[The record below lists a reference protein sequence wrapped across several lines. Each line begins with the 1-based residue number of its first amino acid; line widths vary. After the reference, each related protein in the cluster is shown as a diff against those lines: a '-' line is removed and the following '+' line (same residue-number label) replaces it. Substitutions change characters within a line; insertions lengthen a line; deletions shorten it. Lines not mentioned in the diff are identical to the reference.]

1 MKSYYFAGNET
12 VGAYVRGV
20 LSAHDW
26 VCEDA
31 PEDAEAVITYFTSG
45 TALEDEYFGTDG
57 IIKRAA
63 PKTLLIDLSAATPGF
78 ARDLSAIAQVN
89 DMRPVEAPIVVLDT
103 ARDNAFSDPANIAA
117 FVAGDK
123 ADIDAA
129 TDILE
134 LIVGNAQIM
143 GAAGSAALAR
153 AALTI
158 QVAAQIISAVEADA
172 LYRAVQCDPASEGDI
187 EGSAGAASPHAEQ
200 VLSAVAEKRFSGTYT
215 IEMFMGEVAAA
226 MAAADDI
233 ELVLPQLEAGM
244 RVLELLAVIG
254 GVDMSPAALALLYR
268 DEDEVREAG
277 LDWSRAADYYGSD
290 QHEADSDDDY
300 DGADDLDGEHDHE
313 CCGEHHH
320 GEGACTCGHDH
331 HHEEDP
337 YEGIGYDDGYAE
349 REYQD
354 ADDFFNGR

>member
-1 MKSYYFAGNET
+1 MMKSYYFAGNEV

-20 LSAHDW
+20 LTAHDW
-26 VCEDA
+26 ACEDA
-31 PEDAEAVITYFTSG
+31 PEDAEVVITYFTTA

-63 PKTLLIDLSAATPGF
+63 PKTLLINLSPATPNF
-78 ARDLSAIAQVN
+78 ARDLSAVAQVN

-103 ARDNAFSDPANIAA
+103 TRDNAFSDSANIAA

-123 ADIDAA
+123 SDIEAA
-129 TDILE
+129 TDVLE
-134 LIVGNAQIM
+134 LIVGNAQVM
-143 GAAGSAALAR
+143 GAAGSAVLAR
-153 AALTI
+153 AALAI

-172 LYRAVQCDPASEGDI
+172 LYRAIQRDPASEGDI

-215 IEMFMGEVAAA
+215 IEMFMGELAAA

-233 ELVLPQLEAGM
+233 DLVLPQLEAGM

-268 DEDEVREAG
+268 DEDEVRAAG
-277 LDWSRAADYYGSD
+277 LDWSRAAEYYSTD
-290 QHEADSDDDY
+290 AQADDSADDY
-300 DGADDLDGEHDHE
+300 DAEEDADDHE
-313 CCGEHHH
+313 CCGGHHHH
-320 GEGACTCGHDH
+320 GEGECTCGHDH
-331 HHEEDP
+331 HHEDDP